1 MESDIFDFWSFL
13 TIFLRPD
20 QILIKC
26 KQCFVDFKYIIV
38 PLFHKIFHDN
48 IEFARMWQSESG
60 LAKHIL
66 HFCERQFK
74 SQCKRKH
81 RLLGWPI
88 ELVRTKLGK
97 QFPVNVRFF
106 IALCI
111 SHTLFINFYSFFYGS
126 ILRIYFRNFL
136 HSMFRM
142 VKGIKK
148 AHTENIKSCMRFLIR
163 QSIATYVKFS
173 ML

>member
-66 HFCERQFK
+66 HFYERQFK

-111 SHTLFINFYSFFYGS
+111 SHTLFINFYSSFLWIDFTNLFQEFFAQHVSNGQRNQKSAYRKYK
-126 ILRIYFRNFL
+126 ILHALLDPSEYSDVR
-136 HSMFRM
+136 
-142 VKGIKK
+142 
-148 AHTENIKSCMRFLIR
+148 
-163 QSIATYVKFS
+163 
-173 ML
+173 